1 MARSERFSPVL
12 TGPIAARALGLDG
25 FRDLEWPIAA
35 CKPDARTS
43 EQGII
48 RARPW
53 WPSSVV
59 DGVEIAHPTLVL
71 RHLGNQPVAL
81 ERAAAIDRISPLDRV
96 EFAVEHALRDGLADR
111 AALRVRGSRS
121 AGDRLLHQVL
131 NQRGAEPPTGSY
143 AETLGLQRLRYF
155 GYSPW
160 RQMAIISPSGKIL
173 HRVDFVLPF
182 RRQPRPPFLL
192 PWNGLIVEIDGRE
205 FHERTFERDHQRQ
218 TTYDSLGFHWVT
230 FSANQVAHRPEDMR
244 DAIEA
249 ALRRAQT
256 RPRGRRTV

>member
-1 MARSERFSPVL
+1 MPRSERFSPVL
-12 TGPIAARALGLDG
+12 TGPIAAGALGLDG

-43 EQGII
+43 EQGIV

-71 RHLGNQPVAL
+71 RHLGNQQVAL
-81 ERAAAIDRISPLDRV
+81 ERAAAIDGIRPIDRV
-96 EFAVEHALRDGLADR
+96 EFAVEHALRTGLAEC

-131 NQRGAEPPTGSY
+131 NQRGAEPPTESY

-160 RQMAIISPSGKIL
+160 RQVAIISPSGKIL

-182 RRQPRPPFLL
+182 RRRPRPLFLL
-192 PWNGLIVEIDGRE
+192 PDHGLIVEIDGRE

-218 TTYDSLGFHWVT
+218 TTYDKLGFHWVT
-230 FSANQVAHRPEDMR
+230 FSANQVEHHPEEMCE
-244 DAIEA
+244 AIEA
-249 ALRRAQT
+249 VMRRA
-256 RPRGRRTV
+256 RAGLGGRRSA